1 VLSVFADAPQSV
13 SQNPGD
19 CKCGGEIV
27 AGPLRNEQG
36 ILYVDTDPRHT
47 GIMKRALDI
56 TGHCPVRFD

>member
-19 CKCGGEIV
+19 CKWGGEIV

-36 ILYVDTDPRHT
+36 ILYMDTNPRRT
-47 GIMKRALDI
+47 GITKRALDI
-56 TGHCPVRFD
+56 TGQPGQV